1 MFGWQYSTA
10 RPNPPPRSYTQ
21 VTSDWQLVVKSF
33 VYAQCLG
40 KMSSNPGG
48 SRRNGTTKIR
58 LTSEFNDLFCKL
70 LIISEQC
77 EGEICRENNS
87 GSVYVCMCA

>member
-1 MFGWQYSTA
+1 MATTTA
-10 RPNPPPRSYTQ
+10 SLNPPPRSYTQ

-58 LTSEFNDLFCKL
+58 LTSEFSNPFCSL
-70 LIISEQC
+70 VIRSEQC
-77 EGEICRENNS
+77 EGEICRENN
-87 GSVYVCMCA
+87 GEVFMFVCVHRV